1 MPEHKTFRWPDYFK
15 VSILFFALAA
25 LSQSLHSIILPI
37 RILDFVSE
45 SQKNTFLGL
54 MTFAGLFIA
63 VLYQPVIGALSDR
76 AQTAWGRRRPF
87 ILFGIAALIVCI
99 IGVGLAPSYV
109 FLFVTYLLMQ
119 FASNTAQGPYQAL
132 LPEIVP
138 AKKRGVASAIK
149 NVLEIS
155 GGVAMVGVASI
166 LITRYET
173 TGASAWLWLA
183 LAVLSALLCLVL
195 IITIAWIKE
204 DVPRPKLPPPSFSS
218 TIKRTFRLN
227 FPRDRVFVWFLL
239 SRALILMALA
249 TIQQFALYF
258 FRDVVGLENSAEAT
272 FGFLGVAVAMVILTI
287 YPAGR
292 LSDRFPRQKVSAV
305 AAGMGALGIIL
316 IMILPKDYNLMLIPA
331 GIIGMALVVFATANW
346 ALATDLVV
354 PGEEAR
360 YLGLANMATAGGAA
374 LARLIG
380 PVIDFFNTRSP
391 NQGYQVMLGVCAVYF
406 ILGGVILLK
415 VKRSTEEVVEGFP
428 TKHRSI

>member
-99 IGVGLAPSYV
+99 LGIGLAPSYA

-138 AKKRGVASAIK
+138 AKKRGVAS
-149 NVLEIS
+149 
-155 GGVAMVGVASI
+155 I
-166 LITRYET
+166 LITRYEA

-183 LAVLSALLCLVL
+183 LAALSALLCLVL
-195 IITIAWIKE
+195 IITIVWIKE
-204 DVPRPKLPPPSFSS
+204 DVPRTKLPHPSFSS

-258 FRDVVGLENSAEAT
+258 FRDVVGLENPAEAT